1 MRSLRRFFTRL
12 FNSAA
17 RRTQEERLR
26 EEITEHIALQ
36 TEENLRAGLS
46 PIEARR
52 QAMLK
57 FGGVEATKQDY
68 RAERGL
74 LFLENLL
81 GDLRN
86 AVRSISRM
94 PGLATVIIV
103 SLAIGI
109 GVNTTIFSWIQMIL
123 FQPMPAVNGAANFLL
138 VEPRTDSGGYPGA
151 SWLEYRDLRTPV
163 PALRDIVA
171 SQMVPFNVGEKGQT
185 ERTHGQ
191 LVSGNYFSALGLK
204 PAIGRFIRP
213 EEAERSGT
221 EPVVVI
227 SYDYW
232 QTQFRGAPEAV
243 GQKLRVN
250 ERELIVIGVAPK
262 GFQGTMVP
270 LKFELWVP
278 ATMTPALL
286 GGTRDLEDR
295 GSRAFSLIGML
306 KPGATR
312 QEAQAQFSTAMAQLA
327 RDYPDAS
334 AGIGGEIL
342 SFWTA
347 PRGPQRL
354 LISGLAILQGVML
367 LLLLSVCGNT
377 ANLML
382 ARGSTRKREMAVRVA
397 LGAGR
402 GRIVS
407 LVLSENMLLAFLGTA
422 LGAALAVWGT
432 TALRIAPMIGAFPIL
447 FPTKVDQF
455 TLAFAM
461 LLGIACALIFSA
473 PPALHLVRLDPQDGL
488 RSSPNTAPRSRARK
502 VLMGVEVGLAMV
514 VLIAAALFLQSFRS
528 ARQTDPRFRPEGVL
542 LAAYDLSGRN
552 PNEASE
558 REFAAHLLERL
569 RSLPDVEAAAIA
581 TNVPVDLHGIPRRA
595 FTVQGRVR
603 TEPGQDRAI
612 TNTVT
617 PGYFKVM
624 SIPLV
629 EGNDFADMRDKAAP
643 AQAIVN
649 QEFVRRYLNGADAIG
664 RRIERPSGSFK
675 IIGVARDS
683 VYDAFG
689 EPAQPAM
696 YFSYRDLPSDQ
707 GEIHLRTRSGNEAA
721 LTAEAR
727 AVLHDLDPMLPLYD
741 VRTFSLH
748 IERNLYLRRI
758 PARMFAVLGP
768 LLLGLAAVGIYAVVS
783 YAVARRTREI
793 GVRLTFG
800 ATSSRV
806 VWQIIGENL
815 GVITCGAAIGWILA
829 LVVSVRVIAM
839 TKGAV
844 NLPVFLA
851 VPAILL
857 GVATLACWIPARRAS
872 RIDPMAALRHE

>member
-1 MRSLRRFFTRL
+1 MKSLRRFFTRL

-17 RRTQEERLR
+17 KRAQEERLR
-26 EEITEHIALQ
+26 EEIHEHIALQ

-46 PIEARR
+46 PVEARR

-57 FGGVEATKQDY
+57 FGGVEAMKQDY

-74 LFLENLL
+74 LLIENLL

-86 AVRSISRM
+86 AARSISRM
-94 PGLATVIIV
+94 PGLAAVIIV

-109 GVNTTIFSWIQMIL
+109 GVNTTIFSWIQLIL
-123 FQPMPAVNGAANFLL
+123 FQPLPAVTGAANFLL
-138 VEPRTDSGGYPGA
+138 VEPRTEAGGYPGA
-151 SWLEYRDLRTPV
+151 SWLEYRDVQTQV
-163 PALRDIVA
+163 PSLRDVVA
-171 SQMVPFNVGEKGQT
+171 SQMVPFNVGEKGRT

-191 LVSGNYFSALGLK
+191 LVSGNYFSALALK
-204 PAIGRFIRP
+204 PVLGRFFRP
-213 EEAERSGT
+213 EEAERPGA
-221 EPVVVI
+221 EPVLVI

-232 QTQFRGAPEAV
+232 QTRFRGAPDAV
-243 GQKLRVN
+243 GQTLRVN
-250 ERELIVIGVAPK
+250 ERDLIVIGVAPRD
-262 GFQGTMVP
+262 FQGTLVP
-270 LKFELWVP
+270 LKFELWAP
-278 ATMTPALL
+278 ATMAPALL

-295 GSRAFSLIGML
+295 TLRSFSLIGML
-306 KPGATR
+306 RPGATR
-312 QEAQAQFSTAMAQLA
+312 QQAQAEFSAAMAQLE

-334 AGIGGEIL
+334 AGIGGDIL
-342 SFWTA
+342 PFWSS

-367 LLLLSVCGNT
+367 LLLLAVCGNT

-382 ARGSTRKREMAVRVA
+382 ARGSTRQREMAVRVA

-402 GRIVS
+402 WRIAS
-407 LVLSENMLLAFLGTA
+407 LVLSENMLLALLGTS
-422 LGAALAVWGT
+422 LGAAIAVWGT
-432 TALRIAPMIGAFPIL
+432 TALRVAPIIGAFPLL
-447 FPTKVDQF
+447 FPTRVDAF

-461 LLGIACALIFSA
+461 LLGAACGLIFSA
-473 PPALHLVRLDPQDGL
+473 APAVHLARLDVQDGL
-488 RSSPNTAPRSRARK
+488 RSSSSTPPRSRARK

-514 VLIAAALFLQSFRS
+514 VLIAAALFLESFRS

-552 PNEASE
+552 PNDTSE
-558 REFAAHLLERL
+558 REFAARLLERL

-581 TNVPVDLHGIPRRA
+581 TNVPLDLHGIPARP
-595 FTVQGRVR
+595 FTVQGHVR
-603 TEPGQDRAI
+603 TQPGQDRAI
-612 TNTVT
+612 SNTVT

-624 SIPLV
+624 AIPLV

-649 QEFVRRYLNGADAIG
+649 EEFVRRYLNGADAIG
-664 RRIERPSGSFK
+664 RRLQTRAASFT
-675 IIGVARDS
+675 ITGVARNS

-689 EPAQPAM
+689 EPAQPAV
-696 YFSYRDLPSDQ
+696 YFSYRDRPQDQ
-707 GEIHLRTRSGNEAA
+707 GEIHLRTRSGNETA
-721 LTAEAR
+721 LASEAR
-727 AVLHDLDPMLPLYD
+727 AVLRDLDPMLPLYD
-741 VRTFSLH
+741 VRTFSQH

-793 GVRLTFG
+793 GVRLALG
-800 ATSSRV
+800 ATSGRV
-806 VWQIIGENL
+806 VLQIIRENL
-815 GVITCGAAIGWILA
+815 GVIACGAAIGWLLA
-829 LVVSVRVIAM
+829 LVISVRA
-839 TKGAV
+839 TSKGAV
-844 NLPVFLA
+844 NLPVFIG

-857 GVATLACWIPARRAS
+857 AVATLACWIPARRAS
-872 RIDPMAALRHE
+872 QIDPMAALRHE